1 MACVVEWQ
9 QADGTA
15 SAASAGRRGR
25 SLSAATE
32 RPGLCGPALDHT
44 AQKDRGLLA
53 LRGSLSRRR
62 RPTRSSLHALLAAV
76 HWTPTPAT
84 PSGPEVAQ
92 GPQDPS
98 AALAAD
104 DTAAGADR
112 RPTTVGT
119 AVDTV
124 VPAPERHDTPK
135 PFSERDSEPARFIH
149 DATPPSSEAE
159 VPGADIDDDVASKT
173 GSRGR
178 RASLDSGCS
187 LDMSCSSGSGT
198 PDPPSSTPTVTPP
211 PEFADTPIA
220 ERRRRSRRRTATDAI
235 VAPAVFPPTKTQI
248 TTMAPTPRG
257 FPPRSPQG
265 PPVSPA
271 KKPSGIPRP
280 RTPDA
285 PAAPSKTSAPS
296 DFRVNFR
303 IVPRGEPRG
312 RGTAQQSKPAAASS
326 HGVSR
331 SESCRTARVHGAG
344 RGGVGGGVLPTS
356 SLSWDRKMLTSP
368 SDRYLDDAER
378 RCRSLSRSGRP
389 PSEHQVDPEWLEIA
403 RRRKAAG
410 VDWENL
416 EAKMKEPQSISCS
429 NLSESHML
437 GRVSSLASADRL
449 GLRLVRS
456 ASALYPRI
464 KMSRYERRL
473 RRDNRNPSPD
483 RRRSSDEFCVVSS
496 DGTSPAASSS
506 TEDEK
511 PSFLN
516 VQLRHVER
524 APPLNV
530 VFQTSGPRAEAP
542 PASPSLTWK
551 SHREVA
557 EPRTLP
563 PPRSQTARGRSV
575 SETIGPAEFLLPK
588 PVELIESTPSKTTD
602 RSADIKRRVVKNE
615 SFSEVQR
622 KAGRTPLKRSASVQM
637 RTGGTTSAAAGTH
650 APSPWPP
657 VDGLSS
663 AEDLPSWIRE
673 AERKRNCGIDWANLD
688 KSLSQASDGRATY
701 LSSECLHQPTSE
713 SEVPDWLK
721 EIRRKREED
730 ARLRLSKSSDDILNE
745 ANVIDSATPLVR
757 PGSPAEIT
765 ADSPRPVEPSEEE
778 KEMQNTGLPT
788 PPPMPPSDFWKK
800 PSQERWSKPDAA
812 RRTRAIPVLTPTC
825 HRDHGTQTAT
835 PDAVAPVLT
844 QASVVHH
851 MTPVTYTHQFVSSGP
866 SPVLLVPHVE
876 DTPLQPRPFY
886 AMPVCQPV
894 FARTAVTSVA
904 TPLYP
909 NTTFVMSGGEELT
922 RTPSEPKKIV
932 TASKSTWTESGV
944 TATPTPGMGD
954 ETKAL
959 LDEFGKCLEEDRAA
973 RAPSDLSR
981 PRTATPV
988 KSKITVETTTIL
1000 QTVESSTRLIRGA
1013 DQTSIKSICGNS
1025 EKGDILS
1032 NLSDSPIPFADD
1044 DDVME
1049 ELGFSSHC
1057 ESRSASQNGIKRDI
1071 VTDEHLT
1078 VYTTTKKAAETPKDS
1093 TPQPSTSKQ
1102 DEDVRSA
1109 FSPPPSRIQMTSPS
1123 ASRSQIPV
1131 ASRSPTPEKTFKT
1144 NGDIHGELP
1153 RKSRP
1158 SGVTVLSASKGD
1170 SINSKF
1176 QRGPCPSPGQ
1186 SSTVTTGPGG
1196 TVRGNHSRPFLH
1208 SATTD
1213 SAAGDLS
1220 NLDDVFRKTKSI
1232 SVPNLLT
1239 TGREKSFAKKVVSQ
1253 STQTPNGLVTVD
1265 KCRVHGG
1272 RVAGAQ
1278 TEDRL
1283 DSFLRDTLR
1292 KSTKE
1297 VEFVTKVDSSQP
1309 SKTLRKKVTTKILR
1323 GTSGKNGDVREV
1335 IEEFYDQSSLV
1346 LRPSNGI
1353 KNVTRSVRQAS
1364 DGHKYLTT
1372 VITEAPAAGLSRR
1385 NRRRGFG
1392 DPDGHVIMV

>member
-1 MACVVEWQ
+1 M
-9 QADGTA
+9 
-15 SAASAGRRGR
+15 RN
-25 SLSAATE
+25 
-32 RPGLCGPALDHT
+32 
-44 AQKDRGLLA
+44 KKLL
-53 LRGSLSRRR
+53 L
-62 RPTRSSLHALLAAV
+62 
-76 HWTPTPAT
+76 
-84 PSGPEVAQ
+84 
-92 GPQDPS
+92 
-98 AALAAD
+98 
-104 DTAAGADR
+104 
-112 RPTTVGT
+112 
-119 AVDTV
+119 
-124 VPAPERHDTPK
+124 
-135 PFSERDSEPARFIH
+135 
-149 DATPPSSEAE
+149 
-159 VPGADIDDDVASKT
+159 
-173 GSRGR
+173 
-178 RASLDSGCS
+178 
-187 LDMSCSSGSGT
+187 
-198 PDPPSSTPTVTPP
+198 
-211 PEFADTPIA
+211 
-220 ERRRRSRRRTATDAI
+220 
-235 VAPAVFPPTKTQI
+235 
-248 TTMAPTPRG
+248 
-257 FPPRSPQG
+257 
-265 PPVSPA
+265 
-271 KKPSGIPRP
+271 
-280 RTPDA
+280 
-285 PAAPSKTSAPS
+285 
-296 DFRVNFR
+296 
-303 IVPRGEPRG
+303 
-312 RGTAQQSKPAAASS
+312 
-326 HGVSR
+326 
-331 SESCRTARVHGAG
+331 
-344 RGGVGGGVLPTS
+344 
-356 SLSWDRKMLTSP
+356 
-368 SDRYLDDAER
+368 
-378 RCRSLSRSGRP
+378 
-389 PSEHQVDPEWLEIA
+389 QVDKNRLFWLD
-403 RRRKAAG
+403 AA
-410 VDWENL
+410 
-416 EAKMKEPQSISCS
+416 
-429 NLSESHML
+429 
-437 GRVSSLASADRL
+437 
-449 GLRLVRS
+449 
-456 ASALYPRI
+456 
-464 KMSRYERRL
+464 
-473 RRDNRNPSPD
+473 PD

-563 PPRSQTARGRSV
+563 PPRT
-575 SETIGPAEFLLPK
+575 
-588 PVELIESTPSKTTD
+588 
-602 RSADIKRRVVKNE
+602 
-615 SFSEVQR
+615 
-622 KAGRTPLKRSASVQM
+622 GRTPLKRSASVQM

-673 AERKRNCGIDWANLD
+673 AERKRNCGIDWANLGSGSPD
-688 KSLSQASDGRATY
+688 IVSPVANGAVRSPSRASSKQSMTNGDSGDVAKELGATTYDAPEPCAEFIDSLEESLPSVEHCFLDGDESSARFLELQRPDEDDDDDSDAI
-701 LSSECLHQPTSE
+701 LLSE
-713 SEVPDWLK
+713 SRLATLLDEIFSEAEETCATPLPTLIKSPSSQFDRHVVDCADDRDDVTGADGFSSPEVAAYGTGESAEPYRITSPKQALMEELK
-721 EIRRKREED
+721 HVLRKRNSMEL
-730 ARLRLSKSSDDILNE
+730 LRDDILNE

-757 PGSPAEIT
+757 PGSPAEIA

-866 SPVLLVPHVE
+866 SPVLLLPHVD

-1131 ASRSPTPEKTFKT
+1131 ASRSPTPEKTFKA

-1239 TGREKSFAKKVVSQ
+1239 TGREKSFVKKVVSQ

>member
-1 MACVVEWQ
+1 MRLGARK

-248 TTMAPTPRG
+248 ATMAPTPRG

-530 VFQTSGPRAEAP
+530 VFQTSGSRAEAP

-622 KAGRTPLKRSASVQM
+622 KAGRTQLKRSASVQM

-673 AERKRNCGIDWANLD
+673 AERKRNCD

-866 SPVLLVPHVE
+866 SPVLLLPHVD

-894 FARTAVTSVA
+894 FARTAVTSGA

-909 NTTFVMSGGEELT
+909 NTTFVMSGCEELT

-1131 ASRSPTPEKTFKT
+1131 ASRSPTPEKTFKA